1 VGLSRELLLVADCCS
16 SAFARGHPRI
26 ACTAGEIDWSLFL
39 ELVRF
44 HRVQGLV
51 HAGLQAADRV
61 FPNDVTQAIAADSD
75 LIAASNLRAALESRE
90 LLAEFE
96 RAGVPLLFVKGLT
109 LGTLVYGNPV
119 SKAAIDIDLL
129 VSPDSLPEAIGL
141 LERLGYR
148 TIVPNWPAT
157 QRRLL
162 GWHRLRKESAWV
174 RKGPELHVDL
184 HTRLADNPRLI
195 PDIGLNSPPQL
206 VEVVRDVRLP
216 TLRTDELFAYLC
228 VHGASSA
235 WFRLKWITDVA
246 ALLHRR
252 GADEI
257 ERLYQRSQ
265 ELGAGRAAT
274 QALLLADALYG
285 TLAANRPLR
294 KSLSRDRAGSWL
306 ARAVLNGLSSPPDE
320 PTSRPLG
327 TALIHWSQFFLLPGI
342 GFKASEFLRQ
352 ARTAIR

>member
-1 VGLSRELLLVADCCS
+1 
-16 SAFARGHPRI
+16 
-26 ACTAGEIDWSLFL
+26 
-39 ELVRF
+39 
-44 HRVQGLV
+44 
-51 HAGLQAADRV
+51 
-61 FPNDVTQAIAADSD
+61 
-75 LIAASNLRAALESRE
+75 
-90 LLAEFE
+90 
-96 RAGVPLLFVKGLT
+96 
-109 LGTLVYGNPV
+109 
-119 SKAAIDIDLL
+119 
-129 VSPDSLPEAIGL
+129 
-141 LERLGYR
+141 
-148 TIVPNWPAT
+148 
-157 QRRLL
+157 
-162 GWHRLRKESAWV
+162 LRKESAWV
-174 RKGPELHVDL
+174 RKDPELHVDL
-184 HTRLADNPRLI
+184 HTRLADNSRLI

-285 TLAANRPLR
+285 TLATNRSLR
-294 KSLSRDRAGSWL
+294 ESLSRERAGSWL
-306 ARAVLNGLSSPPDE
+306 ARAVLNRLSSPPDE

-342 GFKASEFLRQ
+342 GFKASELVRQ
-352 ARTAIR
+352 VRTAIR